1 MRNRNDLGGSKI
13 MQKENKK
20 IGMKTPK
27 VIMTKQLTVNEDT
40 SLILWR
46 ALDIYKRKLETYE
59 EDWGNQHDDYLPTIF
74 LLNQLDMDW
83 DEKNVNP
90 EWDKNTF

>member
-1 MRNRNDLGGSKI
+1 

-40 SLILWR
+40 NLILWR
-46 ALDIYKRKLETYE
+46 ALDIYIGKLITYE
-59 EDWGNQHDDYLPTIF
+59 EDWGNQHDDYLTAIK
-74 LLNQLDMDW
+74 LLMNLTWIGM
-83 DEKNVNP
+83 ERNLILNGIK
-90 EWDKNTF
+90 KLF

>member
-27 VIMTKQLTVNEDT
+27 VIMTKELTVNEDT

-83 DEKNVNP
+83 DDKNVNP

>member
-1 MRNRNDLGGSKI
+1 LVIKHDLGGSKI
-13 MQKENKK
+13 MQKENKQ

-46 ALDIYKRKLETYE
+46 ALDIYIGKLITYE
-59 EDWGNQHDDYLPTIF
+59 EDWGNQHDDYLTAIK
-74 LLNQLDMDW
+74 LLNELDMDW

>member
-27 VIMTKQLTVNEDT
+27 VIMTKELTVNEDT

>member
-1 MRNRNDLGGSKI
+1 LVIKHDLGGSKI
-13 MQKENKK
+13 MQKENKQ

-74 LLNQLDMDW
+74 LKNQLDMDW

>member
-1 MRNRNDLGGSKI
+1 
-13 MQKENKK
+13 MQKENKQ

-40 SLILWR
+40 SLILWK

-59 EDWGNQHDDYLPTIF
+59 ED
-74 LLNQLDMDW
+74 
-83 DEKNVNP
+83 
-90 EWDKNTF
+90 

>member
-1 MRNRNDLGGSKI
+1 LVIKHDLGGSKI

-27 VIMTKQLTVNEDT
+27 VIMTKELTVNEDT
-40 SLILWR
+40 NLILWR

>member
-1 MRNRNDLGGSKI
+1 

-46 ALDIYKRKLETYE
+46 ALDIYKGKLEKYE

-83 DEKNVNP
+83 DDKNVNP

>member
-1 MRNRNDLGGSKI
+1 

-40 SLILWR
+40 NLILWR
-46 ALDIYKRKLETYE
+46 ALDIYRK
-59 EDWGNQHDDYLPTIF
+59 
-74 LLNQLDMDW
+74 
-83 DEKNVNP
+83 VN
-90 EWDKNTF
+90 NL